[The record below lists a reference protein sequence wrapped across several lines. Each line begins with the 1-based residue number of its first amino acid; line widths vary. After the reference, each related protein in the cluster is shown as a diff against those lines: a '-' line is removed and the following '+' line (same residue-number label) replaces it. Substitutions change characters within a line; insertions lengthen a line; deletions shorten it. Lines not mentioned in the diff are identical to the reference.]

1 MRTLSARA
9 RARAHGAQARHGG
22 ERSERAWVRGVASAG
37 ARVRDRRATRAQAR
51 ARDTAAAGGEAMATL
66 AAAAAQRR
74 AAPARRVVCR
84 CRVRRRAARGCGSSG
99 DTGAQ
104 VGGNSAESV
113 VALAGRAAAAAL
125 AISFALGPVAPADAV
140 VRRSVRGGGTI
151 SSASGATDTELYST
165 RTSSGPSMEDKRKDV
180 PQSLGA
186 DDGAK
191 VRAHGPCPRAS
202 ERPACV

>member
-9 RARAHGAQARHGG
+9 RARAHGAQAWHGG
-22 ERSERAWVRGVASAG
+22 ERSERAWVRGVASVG

-51 ARDTAAAGGEAMATL
+51 ARDTAAASGEGMATL

-84 CRVRRRAARGCGSSG
+84 CRVRRRAAPGCGSSG